1 MIIGSQIKASLML
14 RENINDL
21 IALAAVAEERSFTR
35 AAARLNVS
43 QSALSHTIKG
53 LEERLGLR
61 LLTRTTRSVAPT
73 LEGEDLLATL
83 NPCLEKIE
91 ARLQALNDARDE
103 PTGTVRIVATD
114 YAIDHILWPKLSPVL
129 KDYPAVNIELVSDY
143 GFTDLASSQC
153 DAGVRYGDQV
163 SDGMI
168 SMRIG
173 PDERMV
179 CVGTPEYFARAGVP
193 QTPQQLTDHQCI
205 NLRLTTHGAL
215 YAWEFEEKDGTE
227 IRVKVQGQ
235 ACFNTIGPVLRA
247 ALDGHG
253 LALVPDKMVEAE
265 LADGR
270 LQMCLGDYSPSFPGF
285 HLYYPSRQRP
295 SSAFEVVLEA
305 LRQRRR
311 GAERQD

>member
-1 MIIGSQIKASLML
+1 MLQGQTKGSLML

-53 LEERLGLR
+53 LERRLGLR

-83 NPCLEKIE
+83 NPCFEKIE
-91 ARLQALNDARDE
+91 ARLNALNDSRDH
-103 PTGTVRIVATD
+103 PSGTVRIAAVE
-114 YAIDHILWPKLSPVL
+114 YAIETLLWPKLSPVL
-129 KDYPAVNIELVSDY
+129 KEYPLVNVELVMDY
-143 GFTDLASSQC
+143 GYTDLANSQC

-173 PDERMV
+173 PDERMI
-179 CVGTPEYFARAGVP
+179 CVGAPEYFNTHGTP
-193 QTPQQLTDHQCI
+193 QTPQDLTEHRCI
-205 NLRLTTHGAL
+205 NLRLSTHGAL

-235 ACFNTIGPVLRA
+235 ACFNTINPVVRA
-247 ALDGHG
+247 AADGHG
-253 LALVPDKMVEAE
+253 LALVPERLAADK
-265 LADGR
+265 LASGA
-270 LQMCLGDYSPSFPGF
+270 LQTCLDDFCPYFPGF

-295 SSAFEVVLEA
+295 SSAFQVVLDA
-305 LRQRRR
+305 LREK
-311 GAERQD
+311 G

>member
-1 MIIGSQIKASLML
+1 ML

-53 LEERLGLR
+53 LEQRLGLR

-83 NPCLEKIE
+83 NPCFEMIE
-91 ARLQALNDARDE
+91 ARLKALNDARDQ
-103 PTGTVRIVATD
+103 PTGTVRIVAVE
-114 YAIDHILWPKLSPVL
+114 YAIDSILWPKLSPVL
-129 KDYPAVNIELVSDY
+129 KQYPAVNVEFVMDY
-143 GFTDLASSQC
+143 GYTDLASSQC
-153 DAGVRYGDQV
+153 DAGVRYGEQV

-173 PDERMV
+173 PEERMI
-179 CVGTPEYFARAGVP
+179 CVGAPEYFEAAGTPQVP
-193 QTPQQLTDHQCI
+193 QDLTEHRCI
-205 NLRLTTHGAL
+205 NLRLSTHGAL
-215 YAWEFEEKDGTE
+215 YAWEFEDKDGNE
-227 IRVKVQGQ
+227 IRVKVSGQ
-235 ACFNTIGPVLRA
+235 TCFNTINPVMRA
-247 ALDGHG
+247 AVDGHG
-253 LALVPDKMVEAE
+253 LALIPERLAAE
-265 LADGR
+265 HLASGA
-270 LQMCLGDYSPSFPGF
+270 LQTCLDDYCPYFPGF

-305 LRQRRR
+305 LRER
-311 GAERQD
+311 G

>member
-1 MIIGSQIKASLML
+1 MILDQQIRAALML

-21 IALAAVAEERSFTR
+21 IALAAVAEERSFTK

-53 LEERLGLR
+53 LEQRLGLR

-83 NPCLEKIE
+83 NPCFETIE
-91 ARLQALNDARDE
+91 ARLQALNDTRDE
-103 PTGTVRIVATD
+103 PSGTVRIVGVE
-114 YAIDHILWPKLSPVL
+114 YAIETLLWPKLSPVL
-129 KDYPAVNIELVSDY
+129 KQYPKVKVEFVMDY
-143 GFTDLASSQC
+143 GYTDLAGAQC

-163 SDGMI
+163 SEGMI

-179 CVGTPEYFARAGVP
+179 CVGSPAYFDDAGTP
-193 QTPQQLTDHQCI
+193 QTPQDLGGHQCI
-205 NLRLTTHGAL
+205 NLRLSTHGAL
-215 YAWEFEEKDGTE
+215 YAWEFEDEHGNE

-235 ACFNTIGPVLRA
+235 AIFNTVNPVMRA
-247 ALDGHG
+247 AVDGHG
-253 LALVPDKMVEAE
+253 LALIPERLAQPHLDSGE
-265 LADGR
+265 LR
-270 LQMCLGDYSPSFPGF
+270 ICLDEWSPYFPGF

-295 SSAFEVVLEA
+295 SSAFGVVLDA
-305 LRQRRR
+305 LRERR
-311 GAERQD
+311 